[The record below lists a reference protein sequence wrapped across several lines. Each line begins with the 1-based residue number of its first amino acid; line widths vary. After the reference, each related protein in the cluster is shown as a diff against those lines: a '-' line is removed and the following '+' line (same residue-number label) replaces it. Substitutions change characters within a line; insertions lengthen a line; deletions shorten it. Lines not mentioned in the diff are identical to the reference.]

1 MFQALRIRDFR
12 LLWGGSV
19 ISALGTWLLVLAIPA
34 HVLLVTGSLRDTGLT
49 LAAQYLP
56 VLILGPVAGV
66 LTDRWD
72 RRRLMIATSLF
83 RAGAVAVMLLGTAP
97 AHYWVLYGALIAESS
112 AGVLYLPAW
121 QARTP
126 AIVGTGPLLSSANSL
141 NALSDG
147 AVRLIGGP
155 LGGILLAAVGVRWLI
170 LADAVSYLASAAA
183 NTATSR
189 PSAPAARPS
198 AHAARPS
205 TSPANRH
212 LANPGPAIAAVARDL
227 AEGAR
232 VLRGEPVARA
242 LLAVTVIFLAANA
255 ALSAMLIPLG
265 IRRLGG
271 GENTGF
277 VLSALGVGFL
287 LAAPLLR
294 ALLDRVQP
302 RILLTATLAATA
314 AGQFGLFTSTS
325 LATALPAAV
334 VIGTFGSMSEVIPQ
348 TALQRVI
355 PNAVLG
361 RISAVF
367 LTGEAAV
374 GLLGALAGP
383 FLAQAIHLTGLA
395 ATASLVT
402 LAAAAL
408 TCLSV
413 PRLAAIVPQP
423 IPSEESM
430 QTPKTPAPN
439 GRSPPGPVPPPAPQ
453 AVAIRS
459 STPLIAVDP
468 GLAVDPGDSATPNQP
483 QNPNQP
489 R

>member
-56 VLILGPVAGV
+56 ALILGPVAGV

-83 RAGAVAVMLLGTAP
+83 RAGAVAVMLLGTTP
-97 AHYWVLYGALIAESS
+97 GRYWVLYAALIAESS

-126 AIVGTGPLLSSANSL
+126 AIFGTGTLLSSANSL
-141 NALSDG
+141 NALADG
-147 AVRLIGGP
+147 AVRLIGGQ

-189 PSAPAARPS
+189 PSAPAARP
-198 AHAARPS
+198 
-205 TSPANRH
+205 
-212 LANPGPAIAAVARDL
+212 ANPGSAIAAVARDL
-227 AEGAR
+227 AEGTR
-232 VLRGEPVARA
+232 VLRAEPVARA

-294 ALLDRVQP
+294 ALLDRAQP
-302 RILLTATLAATA
+302 RILLTVTLAATA

-325 LATALPAAV
+325 LVTALPAAV
-334 VIGTFGSMSEVIPQ
+334 ASGRSADRPAARHPQ
-348 TALQRVI
+348 RRPRPDQRRL
-355 PNAVLG
+355 PDRRG
-361 RISAVF
+361 RRRPARRTRRSLPGPGHPPDRPGHRSQPDHPRRRRPCPPRRPLHTHQHSSRRPVNPTRHISAANR
-367 LTGEAAV
+367 TKAAV
-374 GLLGALAGP
+374 
-383 FLAQAIHLTGLA
+383 
-395 ATASLVT
+395 
-402 LAAAAL
+402 
-408 TCLSV
+408 
-413 PRLAAIVPQP
+413 
-423 IPSEESM
+423 
-430 QTPKTPAPN
+430 
-439 GRSPPGPVPPPAPQ
+439 
-453 AVAIRS
+453 
-459 STPLIAVDP
+459 
-468 GLAVDPGDSATPNQP
+468 
-483 QNPNQP
+483 
-489 R
+489 

>member
-72 RRRLMIATSLF
+72 RRRLMIATSVF
-83 RAGAVAVMLLGTAP
+83 RAGAVAMMLLGTAP
-97 AHYWVLYGALIAESS
+97 GRYWVLYGALIAESS
-112 AGVLYLPAW
+112 AGVLYIPAW

-126 AIVGTGPLLSSANSL
+126 AMVGTGTLLSSANSL
-141 NALSDG
+141 NALADG
-147 AVRLIGGP
+147 AVRLVGGP
-155 LGGILLAAVGVRWLI
+155 LGGVLLTAFGVRWLI
-170 LADAVSYLASAAA
+170 AADALSYLASAAA
-183 NTATSR
+183 NALTSR
-189 PSAPAARPS
+189 PATHTSRPADHTSRPAAETTRP
-198 AHAARPS
+198 AAQTTRPAAQ
-205 TSPANRH
+205 TSRPPAE
-212 LANPGPAIAAVARDL
+212 PATRRPTLGGVARDL
-227 AEGAR
+227 AEGVR
-232 VLRGEPVARA
+232 VLRGQPVARA
-242 LLAVTVIFLAANA
+242 LLLVMVIFLAANA

-271 GENTGF
+271 SENTGF

-287 LAAPLLR
+287 LAAPVLR

-302 RILLTATLAATA
+302 RILLTATLTATA
-314 AGQFGLFTSTS
+314 AGQFLLFTSIS
-325 LATALPAAV
+325 LVTALPAAV
-334 VIGTFGSMSEVIPQ
+334 TIGMFGSMSEVIPQ
-348 TALQRVI
+348 TVMQRVI

-374 GLLGALAGP
+374 GLIGAVAGP
-383 FLAQAIHLTGLA
+383 VLAQAAHLAGLA

-402 LAAAAL
+402 LAAAVL

-413 PRLAAIVPQP
+413 PRLAVIVPQTAP
-423 IPSEESM
+423 PGGSI
-430 QTPKTPAPN
+430 QTPRTPAP
-439 GRSPPGPVPPPAPQ
+439 
-453 AVAIRS
+453 
-459 STPLIAVDP
+459 
-468 GLAVDPGDSATPNQP
+468 
-483 QNPNQP
+483 
-489 R
+489 